1 MVDARDSKSRDG
13 NIVPVRVRPL
23 VPVSSKIKKRISV
36 QDCIFCKIISKEIS
50 SKIILENEQIL
61 VLQDIAP
68 KAPIHFLIIPKKH
81 IRDLSSCDERDSF
94 ILSDILMMAQQLS
107 KETPC
112 SQSFKLLMNNG
123 HSAGQR
129 VFHLHFH
136 FLAGKVFSE

>member
-1 MVDARDSKSRDG
+1 
-13 NIVPVRVRPL
+13 
-23 VPVSSKIKKRISV
+23 V
-36 QDCIFCKIISKEIS
+36 QNCIFCRIVLREIP
-50 SKIILENEQIL
+50 SKIIRESEQVV

-81 IRDLSSCDERDSF
+81 IRDLSSCDSQDGSV
-94 ILSDILMMAQQLS
+94 LSEILMMAQTLS
-107 KETPC
+107 KEVPGAEN
-112 SQSFKLLMNNG
+112 FKLLVNNG